1 MMAIVRWEPFGGLLS
16 IESFM
21 PEWQDLLP
29 RVNLWPSMDVYSE
42 GEDLLVKMEVP
53 EMKPDEI
60 DITLKDGYIVVNGHH
75 EHEETESNKEYYRR
89 ERFAGEFA
97 REIPLPRDINKE
109 DVQANVND
117 GVLEIRIKG
126 FAKEVPVATRIPVSA
141 GEYTAVSGGAGKMAE
156 GHESAAENEGN
167 SFETGPTA
175 TEKKSGSRTVK
186 VESGKQKGE

>member
-1 MMAIVRWEPFGGLLS
+1 MAIVRWEPFGGLLS

-29 RVNLWPSMDVYSE
+29 TVNLWPSMDVYSE
-42 GEDLLVKMEVP
+42 GQDLLVKMEVP

-60 DITLKDGYIVVNGHH
+60 DITLNDGYIIVTGHH

-109 DVQANVND
+109 DVQANVNN

-126 FAKEVPVATRIPVSA
+126 FAKEVPAATRIPVTA
-141 GEYTAVSGGAGKMAE
+141 GEHAAVSGEAGKMAAR
-156 GHESAAENEGN
+156 ESAAGIKGESSEA
-167 SFETGPTA
+167 GPTA
-175 TEKKSGSRTVK
+175 TEKKSGGRRTVK
-186 VESGKQKGE
+186 VGSGKPRGK